1 MNYIHLFLSLF
12 VYSNQSKNVHLF
24 LEFSYLFYQ
33 VLSYF
38 NIIGVLLA
46 NTYYLRE
53 QELVVLSVYRYRLCL
68 SYLFNN
74 VLLLVILK
82 RKLDYFR
89 IELLTILTISSVIKD
104 TRQGYI
110 IQNPVICAGRLVCT
124 HLVSLLVEGKC
135 ILL

>member
-12 VYSNQSKNVHLF
+12 IYSNQSKNIHF
-24 LEFSYLFYQ
+24 LLDFSYLFYQ

-46 NTYYLRE
+46 NAYYFRE
-53 QELVVLSVYRYRLCL
+53 QALVVLSVYRYRFCL

-74 VLLLVILK
+74 VVLLVILK
-82 RKLDYFR
+82 RNLDYFR
-89 IELLTILTISSVIKD
+89 IKLLTILTISSVIKD

-110 IQNPVICAGRLVCT
+110 IQDPVICAGRLVCT
-124 HLVSLLVEGKC
+124 HLVSLFVEGKC
-135 ILL
+135 VLL